1 MSGMNFLAEIA
12 TEYWNKED
20 YFEIESILNAEFNVK
35 EKQYARWSVES
46 GDPAL
51 FASFTL
57 LSGPL
62 IDSVVNFLLSKIF
75 EKFAKKLAEKMSKKN
90 YPHLALSFH
99 NQNNSLIFELTST
112 DEQTILKSLDAM
124 KDILKQNTLR
134 NDKEYFFY
142 NKDKAFWEMLINKPT
157 NEEITVIITGTQPFE
172 KDGKKIVLTEDDLNQ
187 VMRYQRGMPVLLGH
201 HGKIIGII
209 LDAWIEQQG
218 EFKVVKGK
226 VGIFD
231 DVSSKER
238 DDFRNCKGIS
248 LAGSY

>member
-1 MSGMNFLAEIA
+1 MNFSAAIA
-12 TEYWNKED
+12 TEYWSKED
-20 YFEIESILNAEFNVK
+20 HLEIESILKTELNVS
-35 EKQYARWSVES
+35 EKQYARWAAEA

-51 FASFTL
+51 FASFAL
-57 LSGPL
+57 LTGPL

-75 EKFAKKLAEKMSKKN
+75 EQFSKKLAEKMSKKN

-124 KDILKQNTLR
+124 KDILKQKTLR
-134 NDKEYFFY
+134 NDKEYFYY
-142 NKDKAFWEMLINKPT
+142 NTEKNFWEMLVSKPT
-157 NEEITVIITGTQPFE
+157 NEEIVVTITGTQPFE
-172 KDGKKIVLTEDDLNQ
+172 KDGKIIVLTENDLNQ
-187 VMRYQRGMPVLLGH
+187 IARYQRGMPVLLGH
-201 HGKIIGII
+201 HGKLIGII

-231 DVSSKER
+231 DVSSEER
-238 DDFRNCKGIS
+238 ENFRNCKGIS

>member
-1 MSGMNFLAEIA
+1 MNFSAELA
-12 TEYWNKED
+12 TEYWDKED
-20 YFEIESILNAEFNVK
+20 YLEIESILNTEFNVK
-35 EKQYARWSVES
+35 EKQYARWAVES

-75 EKFAKKLAEKMSKKN
+75 GKFAKKLAEKMSKKN

-99 NQNNSLIFELTST
+99 NQNNSLVFELTST

-134 NDKEYFFY
+134 NEKEYFFY
-142 NKDKAFWEMLINKPT
+142 NKDKDFWEMLISKPT
-157 NEEITVIITGTQPFE
+157 NEEITVTITGTRPFE
-172 KDGKKIVLTEDDLNQ
+172 KDGKKIVLTENDLNQ
-187 VMRYQRGMPVLLGH
+187 IVRNQRGMPVLLGH
-201 HGKIIGII
+201 HGKLIGIT
-209 LDAWIEQQG
+209 LDAWIEKEE

-226 VGIFD
+226 IGIFD
-231 DVSSKER
+231 DVSSEER
-238 DDFRNCKGIS
+238 EEFRNCKGIS